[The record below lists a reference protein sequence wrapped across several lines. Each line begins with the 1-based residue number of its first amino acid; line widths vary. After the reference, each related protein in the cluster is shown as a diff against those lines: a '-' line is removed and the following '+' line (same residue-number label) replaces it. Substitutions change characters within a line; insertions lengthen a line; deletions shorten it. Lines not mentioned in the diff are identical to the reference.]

1 MDRALFCFAVIKQEF
16 TEIILKINLANLD
29 YGRLGGLIMRKILVA
44 LIAAFLFAVWFLNYQ
59 GTIDFGVIYII
70 SRIWFIIPLWYGIKL
85 IIRNEN
91 LSKRNSGIILAVSS
105 GFLQIL
111 SMIDIFSKTKEHVFY
126 LAVVGMLAFWPIFLI
141 VFFISVII
149 SLFDKGETV
158 YKSIFSSKTIQ
169 NAKWDMLD
177 TSLQAVFGKL
187 KFVINQED
195 ITHRAIRLDVLAV
208 FGKVEIIIP
217 EGVGVLAEA
226 KTRLGTAHILDT
238 KSRKIIG
245 ESVIQKPVVSEPN
258 PRLLLVTSSWL
269 LGNVTVKHA
278 G

>member
-1 MDRALFCFAVIKQEF
+1 
-16 TEIILKINLANLD
+16 
-29 YGRLGGLIMRKILVA
+29 MRKILVA

-70 SRIWFIIPLWYGIKL
+70 SRIWFIIPLWHGIKL

-91 LSKRNSGIILAVSS
+91 SSKRNSGLILAVFS

-126 LAVVGMLAFWPIFLI
+126 IAVVGMLAFWPIFLI

>member
-44 LIAAFLFAVWFLNYQ
+44 LIAAFLFAVWFLDYQ

>member
-126 LAVVGMLAFWPIFLI
+126 IAVVGMLAFWPIFLI

>member
-1 MDRALFCFAVIKQEF
+1 LDRALFCFAVIKQEF

-44 LIAAFLFAVWFLNYQ
+44 LIAAFLFAVWFLDYQ

>member
-44 LIAAFLFAVWFLNYQ
+44 LIAAFLFAVWFLDYQ

-126 LAVVGMLAFWPIFLI
+126 IAVVGMLAFWPIFLI

-187 KFVINQED
+187 KFVINPED